1 MRAGNNTRAD
11 IIRLNY
17 PVDDEVGGALPSGTV
32 IYPSVECRIQA
43 TTPIPAYAIQGL
55 ETSKIMT
62 ADVYPGTLDIEEYDE
77 LQVVSP
83 PNSPYYLLKFRIDTV
98 QRTNMHPG
106 DPRGYLLLTLVRATL
121 HGNDYQ

>member
-1 MRAGNNTRAD
+1 MKAGNNTLVD
-11 IIRLNY
+11 IIRLTY
-17 PVDDEVGGALPSGTV
+17 PADDEVGGAVPSGTV
-32 IYPSVECRIQA
+32 LYADVQARIQA

-62 ADVYPGTLDIEEYDE
+62 AELYPGTLDVEEYDE
-77 LQVVSP
+77 LQVKSP

-98 QRTNMHPG
+98 QRSNMHPG